1 MKPRRRWLETE
12 IQDES
17 SFVPPQDNE
26 KARAVREMEERL
38 ISSAFYNLSMQ
49 LHRNA
54 VEARL
59 NSHHHG
65 QGQQQQQFG
74 QQQHHQQQ
82 PGQQSFL
89 ARQRQVGRTATAA
102 AAAAAAASSRGA
114 QQPAGGY
121 GSAEFTDY

>member
-65 QGQQQQQFG
+65 QGGQQQQQFG

-102 AAAAAAASSRGA
+102 AAAAASSRGA